1 MHTWCT
7 CSACLLYFLMDF
19 PDRSVNAVVCTNTL
33 APLSTFLCTLMANR
47 IPFIVQREFCTV
59 SQRVVSLGPLTLT
72 EAELSKV

>member
-1 MHTWCT
+1 
-7 CSACLLYFLMDF
+7 MDF
-19 PDRSVNAVVCTNTL
+19 PDRSVNAVSTL
-33 APLSTFLCTLMANR
+33 TPLSTFLCTLMANR